1 MLWATFCLYIA
12 LGATFVYIGPDRIGQ
27 AMYNFA
33 QKISHYQYGWL
44 ILTAVFCAYPS
55 AGAPPLNPKNT
66 PSHALASRHILP
78 SGRRSH
84 HTYHPLWICI
94 WNEGL
99 PYCRVR
105 LPLRIGRDVR
115 RAPLLVQE
123 QAAQVLGVE

>member
-66 PSHALASRHILP
+66 PSHAPSSRHILP

-84 HTYHPLWICI
+84 YTYHPLWICV

-99 PYCRVR
+99 PSSCCRHDPRVWAM
-105 LPLRIGRDVR
+105 LRGPAI
-115 RAPLLVQE
+115 LV
-123 QAAQVLGVE
+123 